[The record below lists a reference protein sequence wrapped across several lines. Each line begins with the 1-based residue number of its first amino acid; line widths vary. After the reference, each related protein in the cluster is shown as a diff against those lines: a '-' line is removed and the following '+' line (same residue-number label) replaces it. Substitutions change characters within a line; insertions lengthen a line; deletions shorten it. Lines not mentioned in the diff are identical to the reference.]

1 MAGSHREWGNLMTEV
16 TLSVKHQVGDLT
28 DFENGDPVF
37 DSYTEAL
44 QHAVN
49 KSDDEPETPLGV
61 WELDSGELVAIVHEG
76 RVFTE

>member
-1 MAGSHREWGNLMTEV
+1 MTEV